1 MMKFINNEFK
11 VLVCTTII
19 ETGIDIPNA
28 NTIIIEDADR
38 FGLGQ
43 LYQIKGRVGRSE
55 RLAYAYLFYKPDKQ
69 LNETAEKRLKSIKE
83 FAALGSGYKIAM
95 RDLTIRGAGDML
107 GPQQAGFI
115 DTIGIDMYIEMLNEA
130 INKEKGI
137 ITEKPKEIKKNNL
150 SIDAYIP
157 QHFSDEDYEKI
168 TFYQNIDKI
177 QTKDELLAMMDATKD
192 NFGKLPKEVQ
202 YLFEKRRLDILV
214 SEEGVESFKELP
226 KEVELIFTKEYSDKL
241 DGVKLFE
248 AITTISRDIVLR
260 YQQGKIKFKVS
271 KRGPWL
277 NQIIEVIEKSRE
289 TMK

>member
-1 MMKFINNEFK
+1 
-11 VLVCTTII
+11 
-19 ETGIDIPNA
+19 
-28 NTIIIEDADR
+28 
-38 FGLGQ
+38 
-43 LYQIKGRVGRSE
+43 
-55 RLAYAYLFYKPDKQ
+55 
-69 LNETAEKRLKSIKE
+69 
-83 FAALGSGYKIAM
+83 M
-95 RDLTIRGAGDML
+95 RDLSIRGAGDIL
-107 GPQQAGFI
+107 GAEQAGFI

-137 ITEKPKEIKKNNL
+137 ITEKPKEIKKNNI

-177 QTKDELLAMMDATKD
+177 QTKDELLAMMEATKD

-214 SEEGVESFKELP
+214 SEPGVESFKEYP
-226 KEVELIFTKEYSDKL
+226 KEVELIFTKEYSDLL

-260 YQQGKIKFKVS
+260 YQQGKMKFKIS

-277 NQIIEVIEKSRE
+277 KQIIEVIEKSRE
-289 TMK
+289 TLK